1 MLRIG
6 LTGGLASGKSTVA
19 ALFAAKGVPVIDTDL
34 IARDV
39 VRVGTPAHA
48 AVANAFG
55 KSILDPTGAVDRA
68 RLRERVFAD
77 PHARRQ
83 LESILHPHIRAETE
97 DRLARLIAPYCVV
110 VVPLLIETDFDELVD
125 RILVIDAEEALQ
137 IERAMR
143 RSGLTS
149 EAVRTIL
156 AAQTNRATRRARAD
170 DIIENNGDAAGLA
183 PQVDALHQ
191 RYLALS
197 RQASP

>member
-39 VRVGTPAHA
+39 VRTGTPAHA

-97 DRLARLIAPYCVV
+97 HRSARLIAPYCVV

-149 EAVRTIL
+149 EAVRAIL
-156 AAQTNRATRRARAD
+156 AAQTDRATRRARAD

-183 PQVDALHQ
+183 PQIDALHQ

>member
-68 RLRERVFAD
+68 RLREHVFAD

-149 EAVRTIL
+149 EAVRAIL
-156 AAQTNRATRRARAD
+156 AAQTDRATRRARAD

>member
-19 ALFAAKGVPVIDTDL
+19 GLFAAKGVPVIDTDL

-39 VRVGTPAHA
+39 VRTGTPAHA
-48 AVANAFG
+48 AVVNTFG
-55 KSILDPTGAVDRA
+55 ISILDPTGAVDRA

-143 RSGLTS
+143 RSGLARET
-149 EAVRTIL
+149 ARAIL
-156 AAQTNRATRRARAD
+156 AAQSDRAARRARAD
-170 DIIENNGDAAGLA
+170 DIIENSGEAAALA

-197 RQASP
+197 RQASS

>member
-39 VRVGTPAHA
+39 VRTGTPAHA

-97 DRLARLIAPYCVV
+97 DRMARLIAPYCVV

-149 EAVRTIL
+149 EAVRAIL
-156 AAQTNRATRRARAD
+156 AAQTDRATRRARAD

-183 PQVDALHQ
+183 PQIDALHQ

>member
-39 VRVGTPAHA
+39 VRTGTPAHA

-149 EAVRTIL
+149 EAVRAIL
-156 AAQTNRATRRARAD
+156 AAQTDRATRRARAD

>member
-19 ALFAAKGVPVIDTDL
+19 ALFAVKGVPVIDTDA

-39 VRVGTPAHA
+39 VDIGTPAHA
-48 AVANAFG
+48 AVVDAFG
-55 KSILDPTGAVDRA
+55 KSILDPTGAIDRA

-77 PHARRQ
+77 PRARRQ
-83 LESILHPHIRAETE
+83 LESILHPQIRAETE
-97 DRLARLIAPYCVV
+97 DRLARLAAPYCVV

-137 IERAMR
+137 IARAMK
-143 RSGLTS
+143 RSGLAR
-149 EAVRTIL
+149 EAARAIL
-156 AAQTNRATRRARAD
+156 AAQIDRAARRARAD
-170 DIIENNGDAAGLA
+170 DIIENNGDAAALA

>member
-39 VRVGTPAHA
+39 VRTGTPAHA
-48 AVANAFG
+48 AVVNAFG
-55 KSILDPTGAVDRA
+55 ISILDPTGAVDRA

-143 RSGLTS
+143 RSGLARET
-149 EAVRTIL
+149 ARAIL
-156 AAQTNRATRRARAD
+156 AAQSDRAARRARAD
-170 DIIENNGDAAGLA
+170 DIIENSGEAAALA

-197 RQASP
+197 RQASS

>member
-39 VRVGTPAHA
+39 VRTGTPAHA
-48 AVANAFG
+48 AVVNAFG
-55 KSILDPTGAVDRA
+55 ISILDPTGAVDRA

-149 EAVRTIL
+149 EAVRAIL
-156 AAQTNRATRRARAD
+156 AAQTDRATRRARAD

-191 RYLALS
+191 RYLAFS